1 MSFRARRRG
10 VGMVGVDGISMVPS
24 EVAGYRAPQVR
35 MNEPGQQVK
44 SKFEE
49 GAKYATTD
57 GEVTKEFFEFVE
69 AANDGMQA
77 FEGTAVKAAHG
88 YVATDDTSALSID
101 GVLAE

>member
-1 MSFRARRRG
+1 MAG
-10 VGMVGVDGISMVPS
+10 ADGISMVPS

-35 MNEPGQQVK
+35 MNEPGQRIQ

-57 GEVTKEFFEFVE
+57 GEVTKELFDLVE
-69 AANDGMQA
+69 AANEGMQA

-88 YVATDDTSALSID
+88 YVAADDMSALTID